1 MRART
6 SQTQLHHLSSPK
18 TSARSALSFFF
29 VPSTTMV
36 GALLLLVVAFALK
49 LFSAVSFLSAKYH
62 AAQL

>member
-18 TSARSALSFFF
+18 TSAAPSFFF

-49 LFSAVSFLSAKYH
+49 LFSAVSFLSATYY